1 MKNVESKIVYY
12 GETFD
17 CSPLMF

>member
-12 GETFD
+12 GETFG